1 MYWCTDKRYGTVMLA
16 GSRRRNLATLL
27 YKMSRF
33 CLGLRKS
40 AELTPPIASLIASG
54 QIISSEPNM
63 ISGSSEREA
72 RTMQLQ
78 ALPIRA
84 NLLLNSLR
92 CFYAGLG
99 LFAASALIA
108 VGGSVASYY
117 GQKLFFERTAVLAV
131 ATGTTAVLALYLGC
145 TLMVHEGRAEPSPR
159 GRVAHGRTSFRT
171 SGVTPPTH
179 SAPCALR
186 TCELQRIPPKL

>member
-1 MYWCTDKRYGTVMLA
+1 MYWCTDKGYCTVMLA
-16 GSRRRNLATLL
+16 ESRRRNLATLL

-72 RTMQLQ
+72 RTMQWQ
-78 ALPIRA
+78 ALQIRA
-84 NLLLNSLR
+84 NLLLNALR

-117 GQKLFFERTAVLAV
+117 GQKLFFELTAVLAV
-131 ATGTTAVLALYLGC
+131 ATGTSAVLALYLGC
-145 TLMVHEGRAEPSPR
+145 TLMIHEGRAEPSQR
-159 GRVAHGRTSFRT
+159 GRAALGRTSFRT

>member
-1 MYWCTDKRYGTVMLA
+1 
-16 GSRRRNLATLL
+16 LL
-27 YKMSRF
+27 YKMWRF

-63 ISGSSEREA
+63 ISGSTEREA

-117 GQKLFFERTAVLAV
+117 GRKLFFELTAVLASRSHRHLRCAGV
-131 ATGTTAVLALYLGC
+131 VPWLHLDGSRGPC
-145 TLMVHEGRAEPSPR
+145 RA
-159 GRVAHGRTSFRT
+159 
-171 SGVTPPTH
+171 
-179 SAPCALR
+179 
-186 TCELQRIPPKL
+186 